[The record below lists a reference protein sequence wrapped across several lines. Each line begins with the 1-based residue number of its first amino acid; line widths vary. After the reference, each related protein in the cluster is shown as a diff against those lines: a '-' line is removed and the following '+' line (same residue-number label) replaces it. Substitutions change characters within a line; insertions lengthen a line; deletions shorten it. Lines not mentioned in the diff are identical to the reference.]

1 MPKPKGGLEE
11 ACRGLDPMIQRM
23 TTARILRVNEQ
34 KEWPTRL
41 VLSMSKMRAKRIEE
55 VDKQ

>member
-11 ACRGLDPMIQRM
+11 ARRGLDPMMQRM
-23 TTARILRVNEQ
+23 TTARILRVSEQ

-55 VDKQ
+55 VEKQ